1 LDYRTN
7 PQATHFLNQLA
18 NDNSGSQLQQN
29 LASCAVQPHSEKQRK
44 SKYSDTFLGLSSL
57 HNSHTQF
64 LSQDIILRMI
74 FTV

>member
-1 LDYRTN
+1 MTN

-44 SKYSDTFLGLSSL
+44 TLLKRVSFVW
-57 HNSHTQF
+57 N
-64 LSQDIILRMI
+64 
-74 FTV
+74 